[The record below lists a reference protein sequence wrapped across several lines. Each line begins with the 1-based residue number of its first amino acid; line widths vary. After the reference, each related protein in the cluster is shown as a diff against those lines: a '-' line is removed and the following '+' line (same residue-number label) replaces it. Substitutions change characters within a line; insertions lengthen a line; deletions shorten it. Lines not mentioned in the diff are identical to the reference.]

1 MGEVG
6 SFCEGKEGAESFDF
20 AMEHDGWSVLQD
32 GDTHRMQQKREGDIA
47 AADGPAKGD
56 LMANFAHRDSM
67 KQACVLTVSE
77 FQSELS
83 EFLFVQLRRKG
94 GVSNATVS
102 DKLCFEL
109 SGACLRTSKGDGRRK
124 RSKDL

>member
-67 KQACVLTVSE
+67 KQACLLTVSE
-77 FQSELS
+77 HQSELS

-94 GVSNATVS
+94 SVSNATVS
-102 DKLCFEL
+102 DKLCYEL
-109 SGACLRTSKGDGRRK
+109 SRACRRARKRGSGRK
-124 RSKDL
+124 RSQDL